1 MKNGADILENISYD
15 ATGKINLNDIYN
27 NPEPT
32 AYFSTL
38 SRLGYRIPQE
48 AKPRFQRLIE
58 ARRSATESEPAKV
71 IDIGCSYGVNGALLK
86 HGLSMD
92 ELYRLYEAAEAGD
105 PEKLLQRD
113 RDLYAEPADAA
124 LEMVGVDPADRAISY
139 AVDAGML
146 DAGVATDLEKG
157 DPTPQDTAAIENADL
172 IISTGCVGYVTETSL
187 ERLLETSLDSRPWMA
202 HFVLRMFDF
211 GASEEM
217 LSRHGY
223 VTEKLE
229 GLFRQRRFASAEE
242 RQHVLDNLSRAGVDA
257 AGAEETGWYLAEL
270 HVARPEEVAKS
281 VPLGEIL
288 NSTARQIAY
297 S

>member
-1 MKNGADILENISYD
+1 M
-15 ATGKINLNDIYN
+15 
-27 NPEPT
+27 
-32 AYFSTL
+32 
-38 SRLGYRIPQE
+38 
-48 AKPRFQRLIE
+48 IE

-105 PEKLLQRD
+105 PGKLLQRD

-124 LEMVGVDPADRAISY
+124 LEMVGVDPAHRALSY

-146 DAGVATDLEKG
+146 DAGVATDLEKD

-242 RQHVLDNLSRAGVDA
+242 RQHVLDNLRRAGVDA
-257 AGAEETGWYLAEL
+257 TGAEETGWYLAEL
-270 HVARPEEVAKS
+270 HVA
-281 VPLGEIL
+281 
-288 NSTARQIAY
+288 
-297 S
+297 

>member
-1 MKNGADILENISYD
+1 MKNGVDILENLSYD
-15 ATGKINLNDIYN
+15 VTGKINLNNIYN
-27 NPEPT
+27 SPEPT

-58 ARRSATESEPAKV
+58 ARRNATESEPAKV
-71 IDIGCSYGVNGALLK
+71 IDLGCSYGINGALLK
-86 HGLSMD
+86 HGRSMD
-92 ELYRLYEAAEAGD
+92 ELYRLYGAAAADDLEA
-105 PEKLLQRD
+105 LLQRD

-124 LEMVGVDPADRAISY
+124 LEIVGVDPADRAIAY

-146 DAGVATDLEKG
+146 DAGVATNLEKS
-157 DPTPQDTAAIENADL
+157 DPTPEDTAAIENADL

-211 GASEEM
+211 GGPEEM
-217 LSRHGY
+217 LGRHGY

-242 RQHVLDNLSRAGVDA
+242 RQHVLDNLRRLGIDA

-281 VPLGEIL
+281 MPLGEVL
-288 NSTARQIAY
+288 NGSARQIV
-297 S
+297 